1 MILTPLKTALTPN
14 ITHLPNP
21 APEATDPWAGNWA
34 VNGPGEKHA
43 PGYLSSP
50 QPHGYKPRQ
59 DFESPSVKG
68 VKGEAFSQW
77 TEVPAH
83 PSSLF
88 RLPLSVITP
97 RSCWEKQRCRGNSM
111 IPLPRQL
118 QPQSPLPPP
127 EGSVPSQW
135 SQRYGEREGAS
146 EVKGPQI
153 SRPWQV
159 GSTEKA
165 PWGAVGPG
173 CP

>member
-1 MILTPLKTALTPN
+1 
-14 ITHLPNP
+14 
-21 APEATDPWAGNWA
+21 
-34 VNGPGEKHA
+34 
-43 PGYLSSP
+43 
-50 QPHGYKPRQ
+50 
-59 DFESPSVKG
+59 
-68 VKGEAFSQW
+68 
-77 TEVPAH
+77 
-83 PSSLF
+83 
-88 RLPLSVITP
+88 
-97 RSCWEKQRCRGNSM
+97 M

-165 PWGAVGPG
+165 PWGAAGPG